1 MHALLLAGLLIAQS
15 VSDSRAQTSQQA
27 DNQAKVAPAFSL
39 KNLGGRTTRLSDY
52 KHKVVLINLWATWCA
67 PCLAEMPELVKLQ
80 KAHGARGLQVIGV
93 TYPNDR
99 RTSVHRL
106 VRKFKLNYPVLFG
119 TPELLDAYQVGEI
132 LPVTIIVDRNGKIR
146 DRILGILEPEDFR
159 EKIAPLLEPTDV
171 RN

>member
-1 MHALLLAGLLIAQS
+1 MRALILAGLLIAQS
-15 VSDSRAQTSQQA
+15 VSDNRAPASQQT
-27 DNQAKVAPAFSL
+27 DIQARVAPAFSL
-39 KNLGGRTTRLSDY
+39 KNLRGRGVRLSDY
-52 KHKVVLINLWATWCA
+52 KDKVVLINLWATWCA

-99 RTSVHRL
+99 RSSVRSM

-119 TPELLDAYQVGEI
+119 TPELLEAYQIGEI

-159 EKIAPLLEPTDV
+159 EKVAPLLDPAN
-171 RN
+171 RNE

>member
-1 MHALLLAGLLIAQS
+1 MRALLLAGLLIAQS
-15 VSDSRAQTSQQA
+15 GFVDHAQTTQQT
-27 DNQAKVAPAFSL
+27 DNQATVAPAFTL
-39 KNLGGRTTRLSDY
+39 KNLRGSTSRLSDY
-52 KHKVVLINLWATWCA
+52 KNKVVLINLWATWCA
-67 PCLAEMPELVKLQ
+67 PCLVEMPELVNLQ

-99 RTSVHRL
+99 RTSVRSM

-119 TPELLDAYQVGEI
+119 TPELLDSYQIGEI

-159 EKIAPLLEPTDV
+159 EKIAPLLETTDA
-171 RN
+171 RK

>member
-15 VSDSRAQTSQQA
+15 GFDNRAQTSQQPDTHA
-27 DNQAKVAPAFSL
+27 TVAPAFSL
-39 KNLGGRTTRLSDY
+39 KDLKGRRARLSDY
-52 KHKVVLINLWATWCA
+52 KDKVVLINLWATWCA

-80 KAHGARGLQVIGV
+80 KANGARGLQVIGV

-99 RTSVHRL
+99 RTSVRRL
-106 VRKFKLNYPVLFG
+106 VRRFKLNYPVLFG
-119 TPELLDAYQVGEI
+119 TPEMLDAYQVGEI

-146 DRILGILEPEDFR
+146 DRILGILEPEEFR
-159 EKIAPLLEPTDV
+159 EKVAPLLEPTDV